1 MFIIFNLCSA
11 KPFFYKKWHNANKVF
26 DYGYYINTITL
37 PCFNYFSPAEDIFY
51 VNNVKIVP
59 NDIYNLLT
67 PIALAFWIMDDAS
80 YHIRDKLLVL
90 CTDSFT
96 HSDVLR
102 LMIVLE
108 KKFKLNCIIER
119 KGTNL
124 RIVIKATSMYRLKIL
139 VQDHIHHSMMYKL
152 GLPNNKLLAIKSPNN

>member
-1 MFIIFNLCSA
+1 
-11 KPFFYKKWHNANKVF
+11 
-26 DYGYYINTITL
+26 
-37 PCFNYFSPAEDIFY
+37 
-51 VNNVKIVP
+51 
-59 NDIYNLLT
+59 
-67 PIALAFWIMDDAS
+67 MDDAS

-124 RIVIKATSMYRLKIL
+124 RIVIKATSLYRLKIL

-152 GLPNNKLLAIKSPNN
+152 GLPNNKEFYNILLFYIFYLIC